1 LEPEAELLEPVRGL
15 GPPGQ
20 RTVHATAGRSAAAAA
35 ASALGRTVCRG
46 TVTDGGRGR
55 GHGAP
60 VPHRRH
66 GRGQRQL
73 ELGKVGAPVTQRAG
87 GHARVVG
94 TGRVPV
100 VLARHAR
107 RPADVHQSGLLVVR
121 GHAAVGR
128 GGRGGR
134 AAAGRRRGTFARDLT
149 GHALGRR
156 RVIRTTGDGAPAGT
170 VLHRRVV
177 VVAPRRVRRTG
188 PSPMLRVGR
197 SGVFPIVAVGRRR
210 RRRRRRFVLV
220 QARYARRLFGQAP
233 VHYVLQHVLLLAV
246 AVAAV
251 AVAVGRRTH
260 GQVTGKQ
267 VALGFHHTTVD
278 RFHGHVVAL
287 FVGSAT
293 AAAATTLLI
302 TALVARV
309 GQTGFGQH
317 VFGVFVVAKRF
328 AKLQVHVVR
337 VRRRFSAVL
346 GRRRRRLL
354 LFTVDAGRFQVHVVT
369 RGRGRHRFRVLLFLR
384 NVHGRVN
391 RSVGLG
397 IVLQKSNHR
406 LSRRKYLS

>member
-1 LEPEAELLEPVRGL
+1 MEPEAELLEPVRGL

-20 RTVHATAGRSAAAAA
+20 RTVYATAGRPAAAAA
-35 ASALGRTVCRG
+35 VVYALGRTVSGG
-46 TVTDGGRGR
+46 TVTGCGGRGR

-73 ELGKVGAPVTQRAG
+73 ELGKVGAPVTQRTG

-94 TGRVPV
+94 TGRVAV

-121 GHAAVGR
+121 GHAAVGN
-128 GGRGGR
+128 GGRG
-134 AAAGRRRGTFARDLT
+134 GTFARDLA

-156 RVIRTTGDGAPAGT
+156 RVIRTTGDGAPARS
-170 VLHRRVV
+170 VLQRCVV
-177 VVAPRRVRRTG
+177 VVASRRVRRTG
-188 PSPMLRVGR
+188 PPPMLRVGR
-197 SGVFPIVAVGRRR
+197 PGVFPIVAVG

-220 QARYARRLFGQAP
+220 QARYARRLFGQAS
-233 VHYVLQHVLLLAV
+233 VHYVLQHVLLLA
-246 AVAAV
+246 AAAV

-260 GQVTGKQ
+260 RQVTGKQ
-267 VALGFHHTTVD
+267 VTLGFHHPTVD

-287 FVGSAT
+287 FVGSAIAAAA
-293 AAAATTLLI
+293 AAAATALLM

-309 GQTGFGQH
+309 CQSVGFGQH

-346 GRRRRRLL
+346 GCRRLL
-354 LFTVDAGRFQVHVVT
+354 LFTVDAGWFQVHVVT
-369 RGRGRHRFRVLLFLR
+369 RGRGRQRFRVLLFLR
-384 NVHGRVN
+384 HVHGRVN
-391 RSVGLG
+391 RSVGLA
-397 IVLQKSNHR
+397 IVLQKSHNR
-406 LSRRKYLS
+406 LSRRKYLL